1 MRLKLD
7 YCTSRNETEWERDG
21 VSTVKAR
28 QWPQEAREWLKP
40 AVGYRKRKCSDWASL
55 DPTPASSPRARKSGP
70 RLGVIFR
77 ERRKQAVRRFP
88 PERGVRPRRYHG
100 RRKGGR
106 GPGQPRAAAPCTKE
120 KAPPMSGTPYP
131 PTDFLRSTFGEEGLN
146 FRVRNG
152 IG

>member
-1 MRLKLD
+1 MRP
-7 YCTSRNETEWERDG
+7 G
-21 VSTVKAR
+21 A
-28 QWPQEAREWLKP
+28 
-40 AVGYRKRKCSDWASL
+40 
-55 DPTPASSPRARKSGP
+55 
-70 RLGVIFR
+70 
-77 ERRKQAVRRFP
+77 
-88 PERGVRPRRYHG
+88 

-106 GPGQPRAAAPCTKE
+106 GPGQPRAAAPFATE